1 MRPLAV
7 VPTLAAILIGACA
20 VASRVEPDDSMGAS
34 ASLASPADRSPPA
47 AALRSDPKEA
57 AMQGSAVDQTSL
69 RGPVLDAPM
78 LIRTGMMSIEVD
90 SVERAVRMAAEIAAS
105 VGGFVANTSVLTGDQ
120 ARRSATI
127 EIKVPSDRYEGS
139 IGLFRTVGKVES
151 VTSSSQDVSE
161 EFVDVSA
168 RVANAKRLEERLV
181 TVLATR
187 TGKLEEILAV
197 ERELARVREEIER
210 YQGRLR
216 YLETRASMSSVTLQ
230 VFEPVPIVGQP
241 GSNVIVEALRESWRN
256 FVTVVA
262 GGIAAAGALM
272 PIALVIGAG
281 ALGLRWWRRRR
292 RLADASA

>member
-1 MRPLAV
+1 MRPYPVIPALALL
-7 VPTLAAILIGACA
+7 LAGACTM
-20 VASRVEPDDSMGAS
+20 ASRVEPNAADGMEVQAS
-34 ASLASPADRSPPA
+34 VADQAAPTAPMPA
-47 AALRSDPKEA
+47 ARMRAAL
-57 AMQGSAVDQTSL
+57 QGNSAEQVSERTLAFDT
-69 RGPVLDAPM
+69 PM
-78 LIRTGMMSIEVD
+78 LIRTGTMSIKVD
-90 SVERAVRMAAEIAAS
+90 TVERALRMATEIAAS
-105 VGGFVANTSVLTGDQ
+105 VGGFVANTSVLSGDQ

-127 EIKVPSDRYEGS
+127 EIKVPSDRFEGA
-139 IGLFRTVGKVES
+139 IGLFRSVGKVES

-216 YLETRASMSSVTLQ
+216 YLETRASMSSVTLN

-241 GSNVIVEALRESWRN
+241 GSNVIVDALQQSWRN
-256 FVTVVA
+256 FVNVVA
-262 GGIAAAGALM
+262 SGIAAAGALM
-272 PIALVIGAG
+272 PIALVMGLG
-281 ALGLRWWRRRR
+281 ALGVRWWRRRR
-292 RLADASA
+292 GLSQAAA